1 MSVKIHAD
9 YHFIKLIKKTCR
21 LNCSSHRG
29 ITFMLIVFYFNIRS
43 FGKL

>member
-1 MSVKIHAD
+1 MSVKIHAN
-9 YHFIKLIKKTCR
+9 YHFMKLIKKTCR

-29 ITFMLIVFYFNIRS
+29 ITSVLIVFYFNIRS